1 LTDLENLYWCSDFI
15 SSQQKMTM
23 STPTKSTQ
31 PTRRSPRGHPQPRRS
46 PRIEEL
52 MKARQDVIKS
62 PRTREITALLL
73 SPQPSLIGGYLTPPS
88 SSLMTSTKQS
98 SSPKVQ
104 FQDTVT
110 QGFNSADP
118 PNSVRRLVVE
128 KNGFETPERRVRT
141 CEYVAVVG
149 EIMIVA
155 IGGCVIAVSALLLVP
170 FLM

>member
-1 LTDLENLYWCSDFI
+1 
-15 SSQQKMTM
+15 
-23 STPTKSTQ
+23 
-31 PTRRSPRGHPQPRRS
+31 
-46 PRIEEL
+46 
-52 MKARQDVIKS
+52 MKAQARQDVMKS

-98 SSPKVQ
+98 LSPKVQ

-128 KNGFETPERRVRT
+128 KNECETLERRVRT

-149 EIMIVA
+149 EIMSAA
-155 IGGCVIAVSALLLVP
+155 IGACLIAVAVVIIGAILNVVWERE
-170 FLM
+170 